1 MTTVYLAGPIA
12 GQTFDE
18 AANGWRKTARLYLE
32 SRNYEV
38 RCPLRG
44 KEHLAGYGVLGKHG
58 YDDHPLTQA
67 QAVIKR
73 DYKDVSDSHIILM
86 NLVPTNDVSI
96 GTMVELGWASAQNK
110 RIIIVMDV
118 PNVHNHLFVQELG
131 QIVTTLEE
139 ALELL

>member
-1 MTTVYLAGPIA
+1 MTTIYLAGPIA

-18 AANGWRKTARLYLE
+18 AALGWRKTARLYLE
-32 SRNYEV
+32 NRNYEV

-44 KEHLAGYGVLGKHG
+44 KEHLAGYGVLGKQG
-58 YDDHPLTQA
+58 YDDHPLTTA

-86 NLVPTNDVSI
+86 NLLPGDKVSI
-96 GTMVELGWASAQNK
+96 GTMVELGWASAQGK
-110 RIIIVMDV
+110 RIIIVLDDS
-118 PNVHNHLFVQELG
+118 NIHNHLFVQELG
-131 QIVTTLEE
+131 QIVSTLEE